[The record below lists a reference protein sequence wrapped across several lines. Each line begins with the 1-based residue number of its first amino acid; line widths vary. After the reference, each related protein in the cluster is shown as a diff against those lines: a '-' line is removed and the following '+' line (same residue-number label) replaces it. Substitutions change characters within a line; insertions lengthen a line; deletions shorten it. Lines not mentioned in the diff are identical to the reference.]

1 MLCILIFIGVVILGI
16 QQIDVNWWQ
25 GQIGFYEG
33 IFFVIYVI
41 ELEILFILKERS
53 RSVRFIEFLFV
64 LVLCDSVVQFD
75 EELGFKIGDI
85 IIVIE
90 ILDVDWYY
98 GELGGK
104 KGMFFLFCVELI
116 QDTLY
121 DSSLLLVQLNMKFS
135 FKIQKLFLLDQFYYF
150 SVSDL

>member
-121 DSSLLLVQLNMKFS
+121 DSSLLLVQLNIKFS

>member
-64 LVLCDSVVQFD
+64 LVLCDFVVQFD
-75 EELGFKIGDI
+75 EELGFKTGDI

-121 DSSLLLVQLNMKFS
+121 DSSLLLVQLNVKFS

>member
-64 LVLCDSVVQFD
+64 LVLCDFVVQFD
-75 EELGFKIGDI
+75 EELGFKTGDI

-121 DSSLLLVQLNMKFS
+121 DSSLLLVQLNIKFS

>member
-64 LVLCDSVVQFD
+64 LVLCDLVVQFD

-121 DSSLLLVQLNMKFS
+121 DSSLLLVQLNIKFS
-135 FKIQKLFLLDQFYYF
+135 FKIQKLFLLDQYYYF
-150 SVSDL
+150 SVCDL

>member
-75 EELGFKIGDI
+75 EELGFKTGDI

-121 DSSLLLVQLNMKFS
+121 DSSLLLVQLNVKFS

>member
-64 LVLCDSVVQFD
+64 LVLCDLVVQFD

-121 DSSLLLVQLNMKFS
+121 DSSLLLVQLNVKFS

>member
-64 LVLCDSVVQFD
+64 LVLCDLVVQFD

-121 DSSLLLVQLNMKFS
+121 DSSLLLVQLNIKFS

-150 SVSDL
+150 SVCDL

>member
-121 DSSLLLVQLNMKFS
+121 DSSLLLVQLNVKFS

>member
-116 QDTLY
+116 QDMLY
-121 DSSLLLVQLNMKFS
+121 DSSLLLVQLNVKFS

>member
-116 QDTLY
+116 QDILY
-121 DSSLLLVQLNMKFS
+121 DSSLLLVQLNVKFS

>member
-64 LVLCDSVVQFD
+64 LVLCDFVVQFD
-75 EELGFKIGDI
+75 EELGFKTGDI

-116 QDTLY
+116 QDILY
-121 DSSLLLVQLNMKFS
+121 DSSLLLVELSVKFS

-150 SVSDL
+150 SVCDL

>member
-64 LVLCDSVVQFD
+64 LVLCDFVVQFD
-75 EELGFKIGDI
+75 EELGFKTGDI

-121 DSSLLLVQLNMKFS
+121 DSSLLLVQLNVKFS

-150 SVSDL
+150 SVCDL

>member
-64 LVLCDSVVQFD
+64 LVLCDFVVQFD

-116 QDTLY
+116 QDILY
-121 DSSLLLVQLNMKFS
+121 DSSLLLVELSVKFS

-150 SVSDL
+150 SVCDL

>member
-64 LVLCDSVVQFD
+64 LVLCDLVVQFD

-121 DSSLLLVQLNMKFS
+121 DSSLLLVQLNIKFS
-135 FKIQKLFLLDQFYYF
+135 FKIQKLFLLDQFYFF
-150 SVSDL
+150 SVCDL

>member
-116 QDTLY
+116 QDILY
-121 DSSLLLVQLNMKFS
+121 DSSLLLVQLNVKFS
-135 FKIQKLFLLDQFYYF
+135 FKIQKLFLLDQYYYF
-150 SVSDL
+150 SVCDL